1 MKYELCSVVQW
12 KVVYLLAKMRV
23 VSPVKVN
30 NTRQA
35 IIAGYY

>member
-1 MKYELCSVVQW
+1 MESG
-12 KVVYLLAKMRV
+12 
-23 VSPVKVN
+23 VSAGKDENGLPGKVN